1 MQNNSFTFTK
11 EAIDK
16 ITPPAFTRNNKGKVI
31 RPEIVQHVYIFKI
44 IKYFLQY
51 PNYSLLFPRFNF
63 FIKQRSI

>member
-16 ITPPAFTRNNKGKVI
+16 ITPPAFTRDNKGKVI

-44 IKYFLQY
+44 IKYFL
-51 PNYSLLFPRFNF
+51 
-63 FIKQRSI
+63 